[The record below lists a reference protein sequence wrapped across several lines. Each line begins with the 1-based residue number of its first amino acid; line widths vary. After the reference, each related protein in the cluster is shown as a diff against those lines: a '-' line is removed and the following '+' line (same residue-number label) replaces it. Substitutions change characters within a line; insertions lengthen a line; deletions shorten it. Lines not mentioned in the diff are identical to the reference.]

1 MRQSLLLLAAAA
13 TASAQTRITN
23 WEEQHQR
30 FVRQAAFEDLL
41 SWFRQRCVDA
51 GGFVVPGLSQR
62 PGGIRNVF
70 LPGGAKS
77 GDALLRIPRQCLL
90 SHKETRGY
98 LQEYGLAGAFEKC
111 SSNECA
117 ATEPLREPHATSVWL
132 MAARKEPNHAFAPY
146 FDVFPDNLENF
157 PVAWDDARLQKTLP
171 PFVAERVSHLKRHFD
186 ELWSSL
192 KALVPD
198 LEAKYKF
205 EDFRDAKLLVDSRGA
220 ASDI

>member
-1 MRQSLLLLAAAA
+1 MRQKSLLLLLAAAA

-51 GGFVVPGLSQR
+51 GGFVAPGLSQR

-98 LQEYGLAGAFEKC
+98 LKEYNLQGAFEKC

-132 MAARKEPNHAFAPY
+132 MNGDLSITYGPHRTQEDLFVEYGFAIDCSTDSTQCREVATVPY
-146 FDVFPDNLENF
+146 D
-157 PVAWDDARLQKTLP
+157 
-171 PFVAERVSHLKRHFD
+171 
-186 ELWSSL
+186 
-192 KALVPD
+192 
-198 LEAKYKF
+198 
-205 EDFRDAKLLVDSRGA
+205 GA
-220 ASDI
+220 

>member
-1 MRQSLLLLAAAA
+1 MRLLLYIAAA
-13 TASAQTRITN
+13 ASAQTRITD

-70 LPGGAKS
+70 LPSGAKS

-117 ATEPLREPHATSVWL
+117 AAEPLREPHATSVWIDTSR
-132 MAARKEPNHAFAPY
+132 ADHGPN
-146 FDVFPDNLENF
+146 
-157 PVAWDDARLQKTLP
+157 
-171 PFVAERVSHLKRHFD
+171 
-186 ELWSSL
+186 
-192 KALVPD
+192 
-198 LEAKYKF
+198 
-205 EDFRDAKLLVDSRGA
+205 
-220 ASDI
+220 